1 VIGIARRF
9 RSWSVVA
16 ATLCLVISIPGC
28 SRAESE
34 PIAIVDLVRELRA
47 AETRPSP
54 AAFDVAD
61 VLVSNQSQLAIRT
74 IAPSRLI
81 FTLAVPR
88 RSTFVAR
95 VAVSSGL
102 DGAPP
107 QPVRFRVGV
116 SDERLYEPLADVL
129 VSPEAQ
135 AGWTEV
141 RADLSAYAGWQW
153 SVFYRPETRRW
164 RLVLSADAVSGVRTW
179 AAWALPSIVGDRS
192 AAREYVERSAKLGR

>member
-1 VIGIARRF
+1 MGRCSVPRRIAVLV
-9 RSWSVVA
+9 S
-16 ATLCLVISIPGC
+16 LCASITGC
-28 SRAESE
+28 GRAEPG
-34 PIAIVDLVRELRA
+34 PIAIVDLVREVRG

-54 AAFDVAD
+54 ASFAVAD
-61 VLVSNQSQLAIRT
+61 VLVSNESHLAIRT

-129 VSPEAQ
+129 VSPDTQPA
-135 AGWTEV
+135 WTEL
-141 RADLSAYAGWQW
+141 RTDLSAYAGWQW

-164 RLVLSADAVSGVRTW
+164 RLVLSADAVSGTRTW
-179 AAWALPSIVGDRS
+179 AAWGVPSIVGDRS
-192 AAREYVERSAKLGR
+192 AAREYVERSARLGR

>member
-1 VIGIARRF
+1 M
-9 RSWSVVA
+9 
-16 ATLCLVISIPGC
+16 
-28 SRAESE
+28 
-34 PIAIVDLVRELRA
+34 RELRA

-54 AAFDVAD
+54 ASFEIAD
-61 VLVSNQSQLAIRT
+61 VLVSNQSQPAIRT

-81 FTLAVPR
+81 FTLSVPR

-95 VAVSSGL
+95 VAVPSGIE
-102 DGAPP
+102 GASP

-129 VSPEAQ
+129 VSPETP
-135 AGWTEV
+135 AGWTDV

-153 SVFYRPETRRW
+153 SVFYRPERRRW
-164 RLVLSADAVSGVRTW
+164 RLVLSADAVSGTRTW
-179 AAWALPSIVGDRS
+179 AAWGVPAIVGDRS